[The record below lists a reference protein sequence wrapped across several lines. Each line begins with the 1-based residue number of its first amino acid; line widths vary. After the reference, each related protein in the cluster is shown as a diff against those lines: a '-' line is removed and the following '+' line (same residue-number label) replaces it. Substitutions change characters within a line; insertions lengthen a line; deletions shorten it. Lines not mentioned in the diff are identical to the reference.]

1 MKILAPIIDKILRK
15 NRIKNKNMSTEIM
28 EKHQQIY
35 VWTKTE
41 RIGQVV
47 VAAKEQKDPNW
58 FYFEDG
64 SKINP
69 SLIKEMLIEARDADD
84 ANSIAASFGVAI
96 SQISG
101 KSEPKRPNTVVPKP
115 EPVAEVN
122 VMMEMLK
129 KMSAK
134 NQAEMPVLV
143 NIPSNV
149 VYDMLQDQMDL
160 EQEDLNEQIGLL
172 IENQI
177 NNLQDQLRSQIQS
190 FITNY
195 YTK

>member
-1 MKILAPIIDKILRK
+1 MEMKIF
-15 NRIKNKNMSTEIM
+15 NRLLKFKHKNMITETM
-28 EKHQQIY
+28 EAQRRIY

-47 VAAKEQKDPNW
+47 VEAKEQKDSKW
-58 FYFEDG
+58 IYFEDG

-69 SLIKEMLIEARDADD
+69 TLIKEMLIEARDADD
-84 ANSIAASFGVAI
+84 ANNIAASFGVAI
-96 SQISG
+96 NQISG
-101 KSEPKRPNTVVPKP
+101 KAKTTNNTNDRMTVSQSKP
-115 EPVAEVN
+115 EPEIN
-122 VMMEMLK
+122 VMMEMLR
-129 KMSAK
+129 KMSTK
-134 NQAEMPVLV
+134 NHAEMPVLI
-143 NIPSNV
+143 NIPSTV
-149 VYDMLQDQMDL
+149 VYEMLQDQMDL
-160 EQEDLNEQIGLL
+160 ESEDLNEQIGLL